1 MSYDYTYVERAQA
14 RARRERSE
22 TVHRLIVVP
31 IVAFFRSAFTS
42 KPTGHAPRPHLAR
55 QG

>member
-1 MSYDYTYVERAQA
+1 MTYDYSDIERLQA

-22 TVHRLIVVP
+22 AVYRLIA
-31 IVAFFRSAFTS
+31 AFFRSAFTS
-42 KPTGHAPRPHLAR
+42 RPTGHAPRPHLAR